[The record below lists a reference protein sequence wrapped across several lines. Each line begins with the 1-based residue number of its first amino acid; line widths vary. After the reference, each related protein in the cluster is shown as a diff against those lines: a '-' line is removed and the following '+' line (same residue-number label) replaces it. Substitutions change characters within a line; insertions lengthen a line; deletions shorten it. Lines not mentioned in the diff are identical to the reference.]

1 MPQKPME
8 KASVFSD
15 LIRRQKET
23 GLSIKEFCSNEYIPT
38 STFYYWRKKLRG
50 KNQEKGFIPLI
61 VKPQQT
67 SLSGANGK
75 AVYRGVDDDVFLEV
89 IYPNGTILRVK
100 RDMDLAQLR
109 ALIHLY
115 D

>member
-1 MPQKPME
+1 ME
-8 KASVFSD
+8 KASAFSD

-23 GLSIKEFCSNEYIPT
+23 GLSINDFCSNEGIPT

-50 KNQEKGFIPLI
+50 NNPGKGFIPLI
-61 VKPQQT
+61 VKPPQT
-67 SLSGANGK
+67 SLSRGNGK
-75 AVYRGVDDDVFLEV
+75 ASYRGVDDEVFLELV
-89 IYPNGTILRVK
+89 YPNGTLLRVS